1 MIYTVF
7 FIERAWGKIAKME
20 RAINRKQK
28 VGLKQ
33 NCEMEINWKYVIQ
46 SIFVQICLVPI
57 FYTIIK
63 NLKFKFNC
71 KRR

>member
-33 NCEMEINWKYVIQ
+33 NCEMEIN
-46 SIFVQICLVPI
+46 
-57 FYTIIK
+57 
-63 NLKFKFNC
+63 
-71 KRR
+71 